1 MEEKMPTP
9 SDRSLK
15 TQLARRHFLGIAA
28 AAGARVA
35 AVTGAAGAILSSSN
49 AHSMGKNW
57 GKRGGKGGKGQHGSN
72 CFLRGTT
79 LSTPTGEVNIEE
91 LSIGDLITTVN
102 GDAMPIRW
110 IGRRTYK
117 PTRYPAAETVMPI
130 RVRRHA
136 LDGQVPHSDLY
147 LSPGHALLVDGVLIR
162 VMDLVN
168 GASIAPALPEGITT
182 IEYFHILLDGHQV
195 ILAQGAPTETLLLDG
210 QNDEHFANFAELRH
224 LIPGILNAPMKPA
237 APIVGY
243 GGKKHLKALL
253 RIAASLVAR
262 HDVILDDYEKIAA
275 RAYLVAQ
282 L

>member
-1 MEEKMPTP
+1 MPTP

-35 AVTGAAGAILSSSN
+35 AATGAAGAILSASS
-49 AHSMGKNW
+49 AHSMGRNW
-57 GKRGGKGGKGQHGSN
+57 GKRGGKGQHGSN

-79 LSTPTGEVNIEE
+79 LSTPTGEVNVEE
-91 LSIGDLITTVN
+91 LAIGDMLTTVT

-110 IGRRTYK
+110 IGRRTYM
-117 PTRYPAAETVMPI
+117 PTRYPATETVMPI

-136 LDGQVPHSDLY
+136 LDGQVPHCDLY

-168 GASIAPALPEGITT
+168 GVSIAPALPEGITT

-195 ILAQGAPTETLLLDG
+195 IFAQGAPTETLLLNG
-210 QNDEHFANFAELRH
+210 QNDEHFANFAELRQ
-224 LIPGILNAPMKPA
+224 LLPGILNTPMKPA

-243 GGKKHLKALL
+243 GGKEHLTALL
-253 RIAASLVAR
+253 RIAASLVGGR
-262 HDVILDDYEKIAA
+262 RVIWDNYEKIAA
-275 RAYLVAQ
+275 RAYSVDQ
-282 L
+282 H

>member
-1 MEEKMPTP
+1 MPTP

-35 AVTGAAGAILSSSN
+35 AVTSAAGAVLSPSN
-49 AHSMGKNW
+49 ANSMGRNW
-57 GKRGGKGGKGQHGSN
+57 GKRGGKGQHGSN

-79 LSTPTGEVNIEE
+79 LSTPTGQVNVEE

-117 PTRYPAAETVMPI
+117 PTRHSAENVMPI

-136 LDGQVPHSDLY
+136 FDGKVPRCDLY

-168 GASIAPALPEGITT
+168 GASIAPALPVGLNI

-195 ILAQGAPTETLLLDG
+195 ILAEGVPTETLFLDG
-210 QNDEHFANFAELRH
+210 QNDEHFANFAELRQ
-224 LIPGILNAPMKPA
+224 LIPGILNTPMKPA

-243 GGKKHLKALL
+243 GGKKHLTALL
-253 RIAASLVAR
+253 RIAASLVSGR
-262 HDVILDDYEKIAA
+262 DIILDDYEKIAV
-275 RAYLVAQ
+275 RAYSIAQ
-282 L
+282 S